1 MDLERCR
8 YIVVEGPI
16 GAGKT
21 SLARQLAEHL
31 DGEMLLE
38 QPEDNPFLSRFY
50 DDMARFALP
59 TQLTFLFQ
67 RADQLRE
74 LAQIDMFRQPTV
86 SDFLLDKD
94 PLFARIN
101 LTDDE
106 YALYEKVYK
115 HLKPQ
120 TAVPDL
126 VIYLQ
131 APVDTLVARVRMRGI
146 PFEQAVPD
154 EYLARIADAYSR
166 FFYQYDEAPLLII
179 NSERLNF
186 VDNPA
191 HMKML
196 LARVAGMRSRREF
209 FNLGQVVARMEIIRT
224 AADLARRLD
233 GAGRVAFVPTMG
245 NLHDGHLR
253 LTQIAREHGD
263 AVVASIFVNRLQF
276 GPNEDFDRYPRT
288 FEADHAALE
297 RVGVDVLFA
306 PLEQEMY
313 PTPQVYRV
321 QPPPLAD
328 ELEGAFR
335 PGFFGGVCTVV
346 LKLFNLVQP
355 DVAVFGKKDRQQLK
369 IVRGM
374 VQQFNLPIEIVPA
387 ETVRADD
394 GLALSSRNGY
404 LSADERREA
413 PNLYRVLRGIADAI
427 VAGRSDYANLEA
439 AGRAELAARG
449 WKVDYVAVRH
459 GLALRIPH
467 PEGFDHP
474 NLLIVLGAATLGNTR
489 LIDNVDVVRQDGKD

>member
-1 MDLERCR
+1 
-8 YIVVEGPI
+8 
-16 GAGKT
+16 
-21 SLARQLAEHL
+21 
-31 DGEMLLE
+31 
-38 QPEDNPFLSRFY
+38 
-50 DDMARFALP
+50 
-59 TQLTFLFQ
+59 
-67 RADQLRE
+67 
-74 LAQIDMFRQPTV
+74 
-86 SDFLLDKD
+86 
-94 PLFARIN
+94 
-101 LTDDE
+101 
-106 YALYEKVYK
+106 
-115 HLKPQ
+115 
-120 TAVPDL
+120 
-126 VIYLQ
+126 
-131 APVDTLVARVRMRGI
+131 
-146 PFEQAVPD
+146 
-154 EYLARIADAYSR
+154 
-166 FFYQYDEAPLLII
+166 
-179 NSERLNF
+179 
-186 VDNPA
+186 
-191 HMKML
+191 
-196 LARVAGMRSRREF
+196 
-209 FNLGQVVARMEIIRT
+209 MEIIRT

-449 WKVDYVAVRH
+449 WKVDYVAIRH